1 MITIRALANAV
12 LNLERNKYRSIR
24 EQIARGEADYAVES
38 ERLKSRAS
46 ASTLRKWR
54 RTHESMGV
62 GK

>member
-1 MITIRALANAV
+1 MVTIRALANAV
-12 LNLERNKYRSIR
+12 LNLERYKGRSVR
-24 EQIARGEADYAVES
+24 ERISRGEFELQQAP
-38 ERLKSRAS
+38 KGAS